1 MGIINF
7 LKTHK
12 MSVLSSLLVV
22 AAALLGADLGFAMA
36 VEPVELA
43 TPGNPSD
50 NMNPYDASTN
60 PLGRAAAD
68 EAGALPSGEA
78 LQRDEQGGKT
88 QLQNKAA
95 TATDVRDAGL
105 EAEDYDKDVDEF
117 RPFAFPIETYIARQ
131 CRPVKVNSP
140 VHGHWRTGSTDLD
153 AVFNGIGDVPGDLAI
168 TAGSNTS
175 KTIGGSSVVVY
186 NYQKALLKIPVSSF
200 DNPEC
205 LTEFSTVIVKG
216 VAGYKKADDGSE
228 VADGELML
236 FVLDHKDSSEFI
248 QFKVI
253 NPPFNTTG
261 SPTSVTISM
270 NSEFK
275 SAATAC
281 AESQMHVAS
290 ETYLPEKF
298 DVFLQKK
305 IVTCVI
311 TDALEEQIKKVPH
324 TKQKILANAEYNF
337 KRECARSHWNGTK
350 ARVDVYVPETG
361 NRESVYFEN
370 GILRQLNMLYTL
382 SGNVLTDDD
391 LLVMSTLMFT
401 DNSQSDEATVFCGK
415 KAMQRLIKLVNSADK
430 YKDVGRVE
438 VNDYGIKVRNYRDN
452 FGSFEFIYDPT
463 LNDIGYEE
471 AMVAVDLRHATRPY
485 MVNKKTTTR
494 DMSKTGEAREAK
506 EYNLCKYD
514 CVALNGFNS
523 MLVLPANA
531 ALIQANL
538 GGIQASFQS
547 VSALP
552 SGSDLTDAAKLL
564 KYFLTADDTDAG
576 FKKGDIVEWNFDL
589 NTWDKFQGMV
599 RA

>member
-1 MGIINF
+1 MGIFNF

-36 VEPVELA
+36 VDPVELA
-43 TPGNPSD
+43 PAANPSD
-50 NMNPYDASTN
+50 NMNTYDASTN
-60 PLGRAAAD
+60 PGGRPAD
-68 EAGALPSGEA
+68 EA
-78 LQRDEQGGKT
+78 LQKDEQGGKT
-88 QLQNKAA
+88 QLQGKAA
-95 TATDVRDAGL
+95 TATDSRDAGL

-153 AVFNGIGDVPGDLAI
+153 AIWNGSAVTISPAASSTTPYNKTNNILKLAV
-168 TAGSNTS
+168 AN
-175 KTIGGSSVVVY
+175 
-186 NYQKALLKIPVSSF
+186 F
-200 DNPEC
+200 DNAEC

-216 VAGYKKADDGSE
+216 VAGYKKDESGTE

-236 FVLDHKDSSEFI
+236 FVLDHKDSSDYI

-253 NPPFNTTG
+253 NPPINATT
-261 SPTSVTISM
+261 PTTVSIPQYA
-270 NSEFK
+270 EFK
-275 SAATAC
+275 SMATAC

-370 GILRQLNMLYTL
+370 GILRQINMLYTL

-391 LLVMSTLMFT
+391 LLVMSTLQFT

-430 YKDVGRVE
+430 YKDVGKVE

-452 FGSFEFIYDPT
+452 FGSFEFVYDPT

-471 AMVAVDLRHATRPY
+471 AMVVVDLRHATRPY
-485 MVNKKTTTR
+485 IVNKKTTQR

-523 MLVLPANA
+523 MLVVPANV
-531 ALIQANL
+531 ALTQANL
-538 GGIQASFQS
+538 GGIVASFSS

-552 SGSDLTDAAKLL
+552 SGEALTDAAKLL
-564 KYFLTADDTDAG
+564 KYYLTADDATAG
-576 FKKGDIVEWNFDL
+576 FKKADIVEWDHEL
-589 NTWDKFQGMV
+589 NTWVKFQGVV

>member
-1 MGIINF
+1 MDFINF

-22 AAALLGADLGFAMA
+22 AAALLGADPGFAMA
-36 VEPVELA
+36 VDPVELSGNA
-43 TPGNPSD
+43 NPSG
-50 NMNPYDASTN
+50 NMDTYDASTN
-60 PLGRAAAD
+60 PEGRPAD
-68 EAGALPSGEA
+68 EA
-78 LQRDEQGGKT
+78 LQTDEQGGKT
-88 QLQNKAA
+88 QLQGKAA

-153 AVFNGIGDVPGDLAI
+153 AVWNGAAVTISPS
-168 TAGSNTS
+168 AGST
-175 KTIGGSSVVVY
+175 TPY
-186 NYQKALLKIPVSSF
+186 NKNNNVLKLAVASF

-216 VAGYKKADDGSE
+216 VAGYRKDESGNE
-228 VADGELML
+228 IADGELML
-236 FVLDHKDSSEFI
+236 FVLDHKDSSDYV

-253 NPPFNTTG
+253 NPPFDTTT
-261 SPTSVTISM
+261 PTTVSIPQYA
-270 NSEFK
+270 EFK
-275 SAATAC
+275 SMATAC

-324 TKQKILANAEYNF
+324 TKAKILANAEYNF

-382 SGNVLTDDD
+382 SGNTLTDDD
-391 LLVMSTLMFT
+391 LLVMSTLQFT

-430 YKDVGRVE
+430 YKDVGKVE

-452 FGSFEFIYDPT
+452 FGSFEFVYDPT

-471 AMVAVDLRHATRPY
+471 AMIVVDLRHATRPY
-485 MVNKKTTTR
+485 IVNKKTTSR

-523 MLVLPANA
+523 MLVVPANL
-531 ALIQANL
+531 ALTQANL
-538 GGIQASFQS
+538 GGIVASFQS

-552 SGSDLTDAAKLL
+552 TGSALTDAAKLI
-564 KYFLTADDTDAG
+564 KYYLTADDSTSG
-576 FKKGDIVEWNFDL
+576 FKKADIVEWDKDL
-589 NTWDKFQGMV
+589 NTWVKFQGVV

>member
-1 MGIINF
+1 MRIYNY

-12 MSVLSSLLVV
+12 MGVLSALLVIA
-22 AAALLGADLGFAMA
+22 AAALGADPGFAMS
-36 VEPVELA
+36 VDPVELA
-43 TPGNPSD
+43 PAGNPSD
-50 NMNPYDASTN
+50 NMGVYDASDN
-60 PLGRAAAD
+60 KGGRPAD
-68 EAGALPSGEA
+68 EA
-78 LQRDEQGGKT
+78 LQTDEQGAKT
-88 QLQNKAA
+88 QLQGKAA

-153 AVFNGIGDVPGDLAI
+153 AVWNGAAVTINAKSTSGAYVKSTRVLKLA
-168 TAGSNTS
+168 A
-175 KTIGGSSVVVY
+175 
-186 NYQKALLKIPVSSF
+186 ASF

-216 VAGYKKADDGSE
+216 VAGYKKSESGSE
-228 VADGELML
+228 VADGELLL
-236 FVLDHKDSSEFI
+236 FVLDHKDSSDYI

-253 NPPFNTTG
+253 NPPFDETGTG
-261 SPTSVTISM
+261 SEVSIPQYA
-270 NSEFK
+270 EFK
-275 SAATAC
+275 TMATAC

-298 DVFLQKK
+298 DVYLQKK

-391 LLVMSTLMFT
+391 LLVMSTLQFT

-430 YKDVGRVE
+430 YKDVGKVE

-452 FGSFEFIYDPT
+452 FGSFEFVYDPT

-471 AMVAVDLRHATRPY
+471 AMVVVDLRHATRPY
-485 MVNKKTTTR
+485 IINKKSTSR
-494 DMSKTGEAREAK
+494 DMSKTAEAREAK

-523 MLVLPANA
+523 MLVLPANV
-531 ALIQANL
+531 ALTQANL
-538 GGIQASFQS
+538 GGIVASFSS

-552 SGSDLTDAAKLL
+552 TGSALTPAAKLL
-564 KYFLTADDTDAG
+564 KYYLTADDATAG
-576 FKKGDIVEWNFDL
+576 FKKADIVEWDTAL
-589 NTWDKFQGMV
+589 NTWVKFQGVV
-599 RA
+599 RG

>member
-1 MGIINF
+1 MGILSY

-12 MSVLSSLLVV
+12 MSVLSALLVV

-36 VEPVELA
+36 VDPVEVA
-43 TPGNPSD
+43 DPGNPSD
-50 NMNPYDASTN
+50 NMKIYDASTN
-60 PLGRAAAD
+60 PGGRPAD
-68 EAGALPSGEA
+68 EA
-78 LQRDEQGGKT
+78 LQQDEQGGNT
-88 QLQNKAA
+88 QLQGKAA

-153 AVFNGIGDVPGDLAI
+153 AVFNGAGDTPGDVAI

-175 KTIGGSSVVVY
+175 KTINSSSVVVF
-186 NYQKALLKIPVSSF
+186 NYQTNVLKLPVASF

-216 VAGYKKADDGSE
+216 VAGYKKDESGTE

-236 FVLDHKDSSEFI
+236 FVLDHKDSGDYI

-261 SPTSVTISM
+261 SATSVTIAM
-270 NSEFK
+270 GSEFK
-275 SAATAC
+275 SMATAC
-281 AESQMHVAS
+281 AESQMRVAS

-350 ARVDVYVPETG
+350 ARLDVYVPETG
-361 NRESVYFEN
+361 NREAVYFEN

-391 LLVMSTLMFT
+391 LLVMSTLQFT

-430 YKDVGRVE
+430 YKDVGKVE

-452 FGSFEFIYDPT
+452 FGSFEFVYDPT

-471 AMVAVDLRHATRPY
+471 AMVVVDLRHATRPY

-494 DMSKTGEAREAK
+494 DMSKTAEAREAK

-531 ALIQANL
+531 ALTQANL
-538 GGIQASFQS
+538 GGIVASFSS

-552 SGSDLTDAAKLL
+552 TGSALTAAAKLL
-564 KYFLTADDTDAG
+564 KYYLTADDSDAG
-576 FKKGDIVEWNFDL
+576 FKKGDIVEWDTDL
-589 NTWDKFQGMV
+589 GDWVKFQGIV

>member
-1 MGIINF
+1 MGIFNF

-36 VEPVELA
+36 VDPVDMA
-43 TPGNPSD
+43 DNANPAD
-50 NMNPYDASTN
+50 NMNTYDSSTN
-60 PLGRAAAD
+60 PGGRTGHDAAANGKD
-68 EAGALPSGEA
+68 PHGEA
-78 LQRDEQGGKT
+78 LQTDEQGGKT

-131 CRPVKVNSP
+131 CRPVKANSP

-153 AVFNGIGDVPGDLAI
+153 AVWNGDAVTINAKSASGAYIAATKVLKLAV
-168 TAGSNTS
+168 A
-175 KTIGGSSVVVY
+175 
-186 NYQKALLKIPVSSF
+186 SF

-216 VAGYKKADDGSE
+216 VAGYKKAEDGSE

-236 FVLDHKDSSEFI
+236 FVMNHKDSSDYI

-253 NPPFNTTG
+253 NPPFDTTG
-261 SPTSVTISM
+261 SGSEVTIPQY
-270 NSEFK
+270 SEFK
-275 SAATAC
+275 SMATAC

-370 GILRQLNMLYTL
+370 GILRQINMLYTL

-391 LLVMSTLMFT
+391 LLVMSTLQFT

-430 YKDVGRVE
+430 YKDVGKVE

-452 FGSFEFIYDPT
+452 FGSFEFVYDPT

-471 AMVAVDLRHATRPY
+471 AMVVVDLRHATRPY
-485 MVNKKTTTR
+485 IVNKKTTSR

-523 MLVLPANA
+523 MLVLPASA
-531 ALIQANL
+531 VAGGLPST
-538 GGIQASFQS
+538 GGIVASFQS

-552 SGSDLTDAAKLL
+552 SGSALTPTAKTY
-564 KYFLTADDTDAG
+564 KYYLTADDTTAG
-576 FKKGDIVEWNFDL
+576 FKKGDVVEWSTELD
-589 NTWDKFQGMV
+589 TWDKFNGIV

>member
-1 MGIINF
+1 MKNSFNLIDMGILSY

-36 VEPVELA
+36 VDPVELA
-43 TPGNPSD
+43 GAANPSG
-50 NMNPYDASTN
+50 NMETYNASTN
-60 PLGRAAAD
+60 PEGRPAD
-68 EAGALPSGEA
+68 ET
-78 LQRDEQGGKT
+78 LQTDEQGGKT
-88 QLQNKAA
+88 QLQGKAA

-117 RPFAFPIETYIARQ
+117 RKFAFPIETYIARQ

-153 AVFNGIGDVPGDLAI
+153 AVFNGIGDSPSSLAI
-168 TAGSNTS
+168 TAGSKTS
-175 KTIGGSSVVVY
+175 KTIGGSSVNVFTY
-186 NYQKALLKIPVSSF
+186 ANNILKIPVGCF
-200 DNPEC
+200 DNAEC
-205 LTEFSTVIVKG
+205 LNEFSTVIVKG
-216 VAGYKKADDGSE
+216 VAGYKKNAAGSE
-228 VADGELML
+228 IADGELML
-236 FVLDHKDSSEFI
+236 FVLDHKDSSEYV

-261 SPTSVTISM
+261 SATSVTIPVGA
-270 NSEFK
+270 EFK
-275 SAATAC
+275 TMAPAC

-324 TKQKILANAEYNF
+324 TKAKILANAEYNF
-337 KRECARSHWNGTK
+337 KRKCARSHWNGTK
-350 ARVDVYVPETG
+350 ARLDVYVPETG
-361 NRESVYFEN
+361 NRESAYFEN
-370 GILRQLNMLYTL
+370 GIIRQLNMLYTL
-382 SGNVLTDDD
+382 SGNELTDDD
-391 LLVMSTLMFT
+391 LLVMSTLQFT
-401 DNSQSDEATVFCGK
+401 DNSMSDEATVFCGK
-415 KAMQRLIKLVNSADK
+415 KAMQRLIRLVNSADK
-430 YKDVGRVE
+430 YKDVGKVE
-438 VNDYGIKVRNYRDN
+438 VNEYGIKVRNYRDN
-452 FGSFEFIYDPT
+452 FGSFEFVYDPT

-471 AMVAVDLRHATRPY
+471 AMVVVDLRHATRPY
-485 MVNKKTTTR
+485 MINKKTTTR

-523 MLVLPANA
+523 MLVVPANV
-531 ALIQANL
+531 ALTQANL
-538 GGIQASFQS
+538 GGIVASFSS

-552 SGSDLTDAAKLL
+552 TGSALTDAAKLL
-564 KYFLTADDTDAG
+564 KYYLTADDSTAG
-576 FKKGDIVEWNFDL
+576 FKKADIVEWDSEL
-589 NTWDKFQGMV
+589 NTWVKFQGVV

>member
-1 MGIINF
+1 MGIYNF

-36 VEPVELA
+36 VVDPVELSPEA
-43 TPGNPSD
+43 NPSE
-50 NMNPYDASTN
+50 NMNTYDATTN
-60 PLGRAAAD
+60 PGGRPAD
-68 EAGALPSGEA
+68 EA
-78 LQRDEQGGKT
+78 LQTDEQGGKT
-88 QLQNKAA
+88 QLQGKAA

-153 AVFNGIGDVPGDLAI
+153 AVWNGSAVTISPAAAS
-168 TAGSNTS
+168 TTPYN
-175 KTIGGSSVVVY
+175 KTNNV
-186 NYQKALLKIPVSSF
+186 LKMAVANF

-205 LTEFSTVIVKG
+205 LTEFSTVVVKG
-216 VAGYKKADDGSE
+216 VAGYKKDESGNE

-236 FVLDHKDSSEFI
+236 FVLDHKDSSDLV

-253 NPPFNTTG
+253 NPPIDATT
-261 SPTSVTISM
+261 PTTVSIPQYA
-270 NSEFK
+270 EFK
-275 SAATAC
+275 SMATAC

-350 ARVDVYVPETG
+350 ARVDVFVPETG

-382 SGNVLTDDD
+382 SGNALTDDD
-391 LLVMSTLMFT
+391 LLVMSTLQFT

-430 YKDVGRVE
+430 YKDVGKVE

-452 FGSFEFIYDPT
+452 FGSFEFVYDPT

-471 AMVAVDLRHATRPY
+471 AMIVVDLRHATRPY

-494 DMSKTGEAREAK
+494 DMSKTAEAREAK

-531 ALIQANL
+531 ALTQANL
-538 GGIQASFQS
+538 GGIVASFTS

-552 SGSDLTDAAKLL
+552 TGSALTSAAKLL
-564 KYFLTADDTDAG
+564 KYYLTADDATAG
-576 FKKGDIVEWNFDL
+576 FKKADIVEWDTDL
-589 NTWDKFQGMV
+589 NTWVKFQGVV

>member
-1 MGIINF
+1 MGIYNF

-36 VEPVELA
+36 VVDPVELSPA
-43 TPGNPSD
+43 ANPSE
-50 NMNPYDASTN
+50 NMDTYDATTN
-60 PLGRAAAD
+60 PGGRPAD
-68 EAGALPSGEA
+68 EA
-78 LQRDEQGGKT
+78 LQTDEQGGKT
-88 QLQNKAA
+88 QLQGKAA

-153 AVFNGIGDVPGDLAI
+153 AVWNGSAVTISPA
-168 TAGSNTS
+168 ATS
-175 KTIGGSSVVVY
+175 TTPYNKTNNV
-186 NYQKALLKIPVSSF
+186 LKMAVANF

-205 LTEFSTVIVKG
+205 LTEFSTVVVKG
-216 VAGYKKADDGSE
+216 VAGYKKDESGNE

-236 FVLDHKDSSEFI
+236 FVLDHKDSSDLV

-253 NPPFNTTG
+253 NPPIDATT
-261 SPTSVTISM
+261 PTTVSIPQYA
-270 NSEFK
+270 EFK
-275 SAATAC
+275 SMATAC

-350 ARVDVYVPETG
+350 ARVDVFVPETG

-382 SGNVLTDDD
+382 SGNALTDDD
-391 LLVMSTLMFT
+391 LLVMSTLQFT

-430 YKDVGRVE
+430 YKDVGKVE

-452 FGSFEFIYDPT
+452 FGSFEFVYDPT

-471 AMVAVDLRHATRPY
+471 AMIVVDLRHATRPY

-494 DMSKTGEAREAK
+494 DMSKTAEAREAK

-531 ALIQANL
+531 ALTQANL
-538 GGIQASFQS
+538 GGIVASFTS

-552 SGSDLTDAAKLL
+552 TGSALTSAAKLL
-564 KYFLTADDTDAG
+564 KYYLTADDATAG
-576 FKKGDIVEWNFDL
+576 FKKADIVEWDTDL
-589 NTWDKFQGMV
+589 NTWVKFQGVV